1 MKTQEMVQRKRG
13 QGVAYQETKSFRP
26 YAQATDQDPDELC
39 LDPLQVSIARLSV
52 EDIRTM
58 SDADL
63 VELANLSGLFA
74 AREWTNYIQFM
85 ARDELSQTA
94 FLARRLCRHRVNSV
108 YQRSGRQT
116 PFPDE
121 L

>member
-1 MKTQEMVQRKRG
+1 MKTQEIVRPKRG
-13 QGVAYQETKSFRP
+13 QGVAYQEPKTLRP
-26 YAQATDQDPDELC
+26 DVEETDRDSNELC

-52 EDIRTM
+52 TDIRTM

-63 VELANLSGLFA
+63 VELANLSGLFSS
-74 AREWTNYIQFM
+74 REWTHYIQFM
-85 ARDELSQTA
+85 ARDELCQTA
-94 FLARRLCRHRVNSV
+94 FLARRLCRQKVNST
-108 YQRSGRQT
+108 YRRGGRQT